1 MPAMPSVSHSASS
14 LASTRAKGQGLSSKA
29 NPKAYAYS
37 LSWADCPS
45 VSPCM
50 GCGARV
56 SGWRWVQVDGC
67 GVLTHDGEELCPK
80 AFSFDWQTGAPVVAR
95 TEVVAA

>member
-1 MPAMPSVSHSASS
+1 MSSASHSASS
-14 LASTRAKGQGLSSKA
+14 LASARAESQRLSSKA
-29 NPKAYAYS
+29 NPETYAYS

-56 SGWRWVQVDGC
+56 PGWRWVQVDGC
-67 GVLTHDGEELCPK
+67 GVLTHDGNELCPE
-80 AFSFDWQTGAPVVAR
+80 AFRFDWQTGAPAVTFTKA
-95 TEVVAA
+95 VAA